1 MKEKTKTK
9 TRATKNKKST
19 KSIPLK
25 ILINEKNKVI
35 KELNKEI
42 ELLKDKNI
50 KLLAEFDNFQRR
62 SFDEKEA
69 SRKYQGLDIVKDLLP
84 AFDDINRALEYED
97 ADNESIFKATQ
108 LIHSKIEKILEKY
121 SIIKIKSLEED
132 FDPTLHEAL
141 LEQESDSVEKGKIIE
156 EYESGY
162 KYHDKI
168 IRHAKV
174 VVSKGKP

>member
-1 MKEKTKTK
+1 MKQKTKI
-9 TRATKNKKST
+9 TKNKKST
-19 KSIPLK
+19 KGTPLK
-25 ILINEKNKVI
+25 TLINEKDKIV

-42 ELLKDKNI
+42 ESLKDKNV

-62 SFDEKEA
+62 SFNEKEA
-69 SRKYQGLDIVKDLLP
+69 SRKYQGVDIIKDLLP
-84 AFDDINRALEYED
+84 AFDDINRTLEHEN

-121 SIIKIKSLEED
+121 SIIKIKSLGEN

-141 LEQESDSVEKGKIIE
+141 LEQESNAIEEGKIIE

>member
-1 MKEKTKTK
+1 
-9 TRATKNKKST
+9 
-19 KSIPLK
+19 
-25 ILINEKNKVI
+25 
-35 KELNKEI
+35 
-42 ELLKDKNI
+42 
-50 KLLAEFDNFQRR
+50 
-62 SFDEKEA
+62 
-69 SRKYQGLDIVKDLLP
+69 LLP
-84 AFDDINRALEYED
+84 AFDDINRALEYEN
-97 ADNESIFKATQ
+97 ADNKSIFEATQ
-108 LIHSKIEKILEKY
+108 LIHSKIEKILGKY

-141 LEQESDSVEKGKIIE
+141 LEQESDNIEKGKIID